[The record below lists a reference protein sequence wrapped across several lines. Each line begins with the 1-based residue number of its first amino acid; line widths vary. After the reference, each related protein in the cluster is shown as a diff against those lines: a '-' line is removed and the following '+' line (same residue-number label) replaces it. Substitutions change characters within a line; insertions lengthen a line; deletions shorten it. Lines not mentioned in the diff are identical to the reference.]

1 MNKILNDLWDEYMAE
16 RCAMISTEDERM
28 LIKKAARLHERVS
41 DLLDE
46 KQRAVLEEYIEALY
60 DTNALLSKKA
70 FFKGCEFGI
79 SFILF

>member
-1 MNKILNDLWDEYMAE
+1 MPRA
-16 RCAMISTEDERM
+16 
-28 LIKKAARLHERVS
+28 S

-46 KQRAVLEEYIEALY
+46 KQRTALEEYFEALY

-79 SFILF
+79 SFISLKDKAN